1 MGPSRADTGMSANP
15 ETGRRGRG
23 EGVLESKNYEKAQE
37 FEIWQVARA
46 ATAAPFYFEPL
57 KIEKARAPGS
67 ILFTDGGFSYDNN
80 PSREGKREIQDLHG
94 HDRTYI
100 LVSVGT
106 ARKTREEKK
115 SFFNKVPREFRGMA
129 DDLSNPE
136 KVHEDVERDQRSET
150 FHYYRLNHPDGLDI
164 ELDRW
169 EPKQHWYNNQDAGSD
184 TIDTMKNR
192 FAQWARQVD
201 TIRLL
206 EDCAAKLVE
215 CRRSRMST
223 DKWERYATGSQYRCQ
238 YVGCSHKDIFNGIK
252 FAAHLRQYHHVQED
266 VLQEDMGRCKHQWR
280 YQDDS
285 VPQAR

>member
-1 MGPSRADTGMSANP
+1 MGPSRANTGLSANP

-23 EGVLESKNYEKAQE
+23 EEGLETKNYEKAQE

-94 HDRTYI
+94 HGRTHI

-106 ARKTREEKK
+106 ARKTRVEKK
-115 SFFNKVPREFRGMA
+115 WFFNKVQREVRVMA

-136 KVHEDVERDQRSET
+136 KVHEDVKRDQLSEE
-150 FHYYRLNHPDGLDI
+150 FNYYRLNQPDGLDI
-164 ELDRW
+164 KLDRW
-169 EPKQHWYNNQDAGSD
+169 EPKQHWYSNQDAGSY
-184 TIDTMKNR
+184 TINTIRNH
-192 FAQWARQVD
+192 FAHWVCQVD
-201 TIRLL
+201 TISLL
-206 EDCAAKLVE
+206 RDCAARLVE

-223 DKWERYATGSQYRCQ
+223 DKWERYATGAQYRCH
-238 YVGCSHKDIFNGIK
+238 YTGCSHEDIFSGLK

-266 VLQEDMGRCKHQWR
+266 VLQEEMGRCKHQWR

-285 VPQAR
+285 VPHAQ